1 MKNLFFVILFAILL
15 IVSLFSLD
23 SKNAEIDA
31 IEEVVQIA
39 FDAYYND
46 GDIELI
52 KKYFHPGFNLLLM
65 TRDNSLLYYFRHN
78 FIDRVKQRKERGM
91 YPPKKRVS
99 IKFLRIDVVRN
110 AAAVKQDFYRGERRT
125 CTDFLSLYKFKE
137 GWRIVS
143 WTTYHHPEK

>member
-1 MKNLFFVILFAILL
+1 MKKIIFLIVLSILL
-15 IVSLFSLD
+15 VISLFCLD
-23 SKNAEIDA
+23 VKDAEINA

-46 GDIELI
+46 GDIKLI
-52 KKYFHPGFNLLLM
+52 KKYFHPGFNFLSM

-78 FIDRVKQRKERGM
+78 FIDRVKQQKERGK

-99 IKFLRIDVVRN
+99 IKFLSIDVVGN

-125 CTDFLSLYKFKE
+125 CTDFLLLYKFKE
-137 GWRIVS
+137 GWRLVS
-143 WTTYHHPEK
+143 WRTYHHSEK

>member
-1 MKNLFFVILFAILL
+1 MKKIIFLIFLSILL
-15 IVSLFSLD
+15 FIPLFCLD
-23 SKNAEIDA
+23 GKDAEIDA

-52 KKYFHPGFNLLLM
+52 KKYFHPGFNLLSM

-78 FIDRVKQRKERGM
+78 FIDRVKKQKERGK

-99 IKFLRIDVVRN
+99 IKFLCVDVVGN
-110 AAAVKQDFYRGERRT
+110 AAVVKEDFYRGERRT
-125 CTDFLSLYKFKE
+125 CTDFLSLYKFEE

-143 WTTYHHPEK
+143 WTTYYHPEK

>member
-1 MKNLFFVILFAILL
+1 MKNLFFVILFSILL

-52 KKYFHPGFNLLLM
+52 KKYFHPGSNLLSM